1 MEVIVPGKTWL
12 HISFILSEKAEAKT
26 FYDRKAMDRQ
36 KKGSLMALDV
46 QNSGQ
51 ISINSLLSL
60 ATELA
65 T

>member
-1 MEVIVPGKTWL
+1 
-12 HISFILSEKAEAKT
+12 
-26 FYDRKAMDRQ
+26 MDRQ